1 MHNHELL
8 IESLEHVMVQVE
20 GALYRAAEEKP
31 NRFFS
36 PWKYRTWKEVVTATQ
51 EWVENVPAVV
61 KGYRE
66 AEKCGTLTDKQ
77 KEEICMEIITYIHN
91 SYEIFE
97 DLFYLVYKDDYT
109 VMTMLDNTYM
119 GWSISKT

>member
-8 IESLEHVMVQVE
+8 IESLEHVMVQVA
-20 GALYRAAEEKP
+20 GALYRATEEKP

-36 PWKYRTWKEVVTATQ
+36 PWKYRAWKEVVTATQ
-51 EWVENVPAVV
+51 EWVENVPETV

-66 AEKCGTLTDKQ
+66 ADKNGALTDKR
-77 KEEICMEIITYIHN
+77 KDEICMEIIAYIHN